1 MNVVIRG
8 ERRKLVGIS
17 FEYRKR
23 PVEYH
28 YDIEDLKLTEQFSKK
43 LKEELG
49 LLLKA
54 VVLFG
59 SGARGT
65 PDKES
70 DIDVMLVLND
80 LSIVLSQ
87 EVVTSLRVLIENV
100 ASQIS
105 SKFHITTMHLSEFW
119 DYARKGDP
127 IIVNILREGKSVYD
141 EGFFLPFQTLLD
153 QGKIRPT
160 KEAVWA
166 YYLRAPKTIMSAQN
180 HLLQA
185 IVDLYWSVIDAAHAA
200 LMHID
205 VVPGAPHT
213 VGDLLEEHFAK
224 VGLLDKKYVRIL
236 RKFYMLA
243 KDIGH
248 NKLTKISGKN
258 VDGYILEAQDFVKR
272 MKYIISQDKEKLLK
286 IKNS

>member
-1 MNVVIRG
+1 MVS
-8 ERRKLVGIS
+8 IS
-17 FEYRKR
+17 FEYKKR

-28 YDIEDLKLTEQFSKK
+28 HNDKDLKLTEQFSEK
-43 LKEELG
+43 LKTELG
-49 LLLKA
+49 PLLKA

-80 LSIVLSQ
+80 LTVVLS
-87 EVVTSLRVLIENV
+87 EDVVSSLRVLIENV
-100 ASQIS
+100 ASPIS

-119 DYARKGDP
+119 DYARQGDP
-127 IIVNILREGKSVYD
+127 IIVNILREGRAVYD

-166 YYLRAPKTIMSAQN
+166 YYMRAPKTIKNAQL

-185 IVDLYWSVIDAAHAA
+185 IVDLYWAVIDAAHAA
-200 LMHID
+200 LMHIE
-205 VVPGAPHT
+205 VTPGAPHK
-213 VGDLLEEHFAK
+213 VADLLEEHLASK
-224 VGLLDKKYVRIL
+224 GLLDKKYVRIL

-243 KDIGH
+243 KDVGH
-248 NKLTKISGKN
+248 HSLTKISGKD

-272 MKYIISQDKEKLLK
+272 MKYIISQDSEKLLA